1 MESKLEYRIFCD
13 EENDLPIFFRD
24 WWLDS
29 VTDSSKW
36 DVILVK
42 KDNKIIAAFPYFKAK
57 KHGFTFILQAKL
69 TQFSGPWIKYP
80 ENMKYNSKL
89 SYEKKIFNEIIK
101 KLPNFDHMNIN
112 FHYSMDNWLPFYWK
126 GFNQTTRYTYVIDNL
141 KNIDNVYNNFESS
154 TKRNIKKAQ
163 KIVSITPSDNLQK
176 FYELNSN
183 IFKKQGI
190 DTSYSYE
197 YLRRMDNIQKANNS
211 RRMTFAV
218 DNDGNVHSAIYI
230 VWDKNSAYYL
240 MSGVD
245 PKFKNSGATTLLFWE
260 AIQFAST
267 VVDKFDF
274 EGSMIE
280 PIEKFFTGFG
290 AIQKSYFNISKTNS
304 FALKIAKL
312 FKLLQ

>member
-13 EENDLPIFFRD
+13 EEKDLPIFFRD

-29 VTDSSKW
+29 VTDPSRW

-42 KDNKIIAAFPYFKAK
+42 KDNKIIAVFPYFKTN
-57 KHGFTFILQAKL
+57 KHGFSFILQPKL

-89 SYEKKIFNEIIK
+89 SYEKKIFNEIID
-101 KLPNFDHMNIN
+101 KLPEFDHMNIN

-126 GFNQTTRYTYVIDNL
+126 GFKQTTRYTYIIENL
-141 KNIDNVYNNFESS
+141 KEIGEIYNNFQSNIKS
-154 TKRNIKKAQ
+154 DIKKAE
-163 KIVSITPSDNLQK
+163 KIVTIIPTDNLQK
-176 FYELNSN
+176 FYELNSST
-183 IFKKQGI
+183 FKRQGI
-190 DTSYSYE
+190 DMSYSYE

-211 RRMTFAV
+211 RRITFAV
-218 DNDGNVHSAIYI
+218 DNDGNIHSAIYI
-230 VWDKNSAYYL
+230 VWDENSAYYL
-240 MSGVD
+240 MSGSD
-245 PKFKNSGATTLLFWE
+245 PEFRSSGATSLLLWE

-280 PIEKFFTGFG
+280 PIEKFFKGFG
-290 AIQKSYFNISKTNS
+290 AVQKPYFNISKTNS
-304 FALKIAKL
+304 FLLNIARL
-312 FKLLQ
+312 LKLL